1 MRKMLMLGISIIT
14 IVIFNNCSTGK
25 KALEKGNYYDAVMK
39 SVDRLRSAPDS
50 KKSAQ
55 TLEAAYPKMLD
66 YYQNRLKQAIAIES
80 RFKWADVASLYADI
94 NRTGDE
100 IMRCPAALQII
111 PAPKMYN
118 SELAKS
124 RELAAQSFY
133 EAGLESLELKTKAS
147 AREAFGFFEKAQSQV
162 PGYKEVQNLL
172 LESEYLAT
180 YKIIVEP
187 AQVQSQMY
195 QLSVDFFNQKIMEYL
210 YKVIEGRKFV
220 RFYTPQEA
228 ETYKINEPD
237 QVIDFHFLEFT
248 VGNTKTTERI
258 YEVKRDSVHVGD
270 TRLPD
275 GKTLPVFGTVKAK
288 INSVKAELIS
298 GGVLEMDILDY
309 KTKRLLKKERM
320 PGQYIWKT
328 EWASFNGD
336 ERALSKQ
343 ELDMCNRKQASPP
356 PPQQLFIEFTRPIY
370 DQVQSRLREFYR
382 SY

>member
-1 MRKMLMLGISIIT
+1 MKKVLLLGLSIIT
-14 IVIFNNCSTGK
+14 LFLCINCSTGK
-25 KALEKGNYYDAVMK
+25 KALEKGRYYDAVMK

-55 TLEAAYPKMLD
+55 TLKAAYPQMID
-66 YYQNRLKQAIAIES
+66 YYQSRINQAIAS
-80 RFKWADVASLYADI
+80 GNRFKWADVASLYTDLNHAADEI
-94 NRTGDE
+94 NRS
-100 IMRCPAALQII
+100 PAALRII
-111 PAPKMYN
+111 PFPKLYI
-118 SELAKS
+118 SELTKAH
-124 RELAAQSFY
+124 ELAAQNYY
-133 EAGLESLELKTKAS
+133 EVGIESLDLKTKAG
-147 AREAFGFFEKAQSQV
+147 AREAYGYFENAQNQV
-162 PGYKEVQNLL
+162 PGYKDVQNLL

-210 YKVIEGRKFV
+210 YKVIEDRKFV

-228 ETYKINEPD
+228 ENYRILEPD

-248 VGNTKTTERI
+248 VGNTKTTEKI
-258 YEVKRDSVHVGD
+258 YEVKRDSIHVGD

-275 GKTLPVFGTVKAK
+275 GKILPVFGTVKAK

-298 GGVLEMDILDY
+298 GGVLEMDILDF
-309 KTKRLLKKERM
+309 KTKRLLKKERL

-328 EWASFNGD
+328 EWATYNGD
-336 ERALSKQ
+336 ERALSQQ
-343 ELDMCNRKQASPP
+343 EVEMCNQKPGVPP

-370 DQVQSRLREFYR
+370 DQVQSKLREFYK